1 MGISDFRLRLLAGA
15 FAVDRSNSASSQPRR
30 LLRNFQV
37 CPHCERLG
45 RQSIVERL
53 DERGPVISRS
63 DGESFHLVLGDRPI
77 SYPAEKS
84 SGETGMLTVGFW
96 YVRERRNE
104 SGEATAC
111 TETVVVILRNPP
123 TSGVSL
129 MRHVERVADHLA
141 EMLLKLEDLATL
153 YEFEGTRLQRV
164 S

>member
-15 FAVDRSNSASSQPRR
+15 FAVDGSNSLSSQPRR
-30 LLRNFQV
+30 FLRNFQV

-84 SGETGMLTVGFW
+84 SGKTGMMTVGFW
-96 YVRERRNE
+96 YVRERNRE
-104 SGEATAC
+104 SGEMTPC
-111 TETVVVILRNPP
+111 TETVVVILRKPP

-129 MRHVERVADHLA
+129 MRHLEKLADHLA
-141 EMLLKLEDLATL
+141 ERLIKPGDLATL

>member
-84 SGETGMLTVGFW
+84 SGETGMMTVGFW
-96 YVRERRNE
+96 YVKERRSE
-104 SGEATAC
+104 SGEATAS
-111 TETVVVILRNPP
+111 TETVVVILRKPP
-123 TSGVSL
+123 AAGVPL
-129 MRHVERVADHLA
+129 MKHLEKLADQLA
-141 EMLLKLEDLATL
+141 EKLVKPEKLATL
-153 YEFEGTRLQRV
+153 YECEGNRLQRV